1 MAAVGGADLNIC
13 RIHWGKKSSE
23 VIDLG
28 EGACQL
34 YRKVPPVHDL
44 LFRKKRERE
53 RSGVRRWALT
63 TSRIPEQRD
72 TNSSINSTGLNG
84 GLAPYDTGN
93 GDDWT
98 DQWSLDDLA
107 FWAAKR
113 LVLAVF
119 KALVNRLAGALLDFA
134 KERVIAFYHWMNR
147 RRKCDKKLKTEALLP
162 RLALVTNLRFTPSS
176 SVKIELLNI
185 RALTEKSTFILD
197 HILDK
202 KLDIM
207 CLTETWQQ
215 AGVYKALNKA
225 CPPGYKYL
233 FKAHGTG
240 RGGGLAIFYRPDLDL
255 FPLPLPTYT
264 TFEALAFS
272 CKPPWSMT
280 LLLIYRPPP
289 KPKASFFQEFQDLL
303 TALCASTSNLVIL
316 GDINIHL
323 NNPSCPSA
331 SDFLQLLDCFKL
343 TQHVHDP
350 THLKGNTL
358 DLVITH
364 SAPINNLLVY
374 DLGISDH
381 SVIAMELPFSSPLS
395 KPKRQISFRNIK
407 NIKHDIFAQDLH
419 YLSSTVLPSASEA
432 VDFYNNSLSSLLDL
446 HAPIKTRSV
455 TFARS
460 APWFTCEL
468 RQLKAAGR
476 VLERR
481 FKATGLT
488 VHKLA
493 FKTHQKAYAKA
504 LHLARS
510 HFYSRI
516 INNTP
521 GNSKQ
526 LFSTVNQLIKPRQST
541 HTEATEEQCNN
552 FMSFF
557 TSKVDSIRSQL
568 SIPLTPPAA
577 PAPPPVVSRP
587 LLCFPSVT
595 QQDV

>member
-1 MAAVGGADLNIC
+1 MLKYSFQQLLSHNNRNTPPCIAVIKQLGIL
-13 RIHWGKKSSE
+13 RRPRYIHRSS
-23 VIDLG
+23 
-28 EGACQL
+28 
-34 YRKVPPVHDL
+34 
-44 LFRKKRERE
+44 
-53 RSGVRRWALT
+53 RR
-63 TSRIPEQRD
+63 QFVY
-72 TNSSINSTGLNG
+72 TNSHSINSICSVALPARHQSSVPAALRNSTAARAQHWQPGKRG
-84 GLAPYDTGN
+84 VDF
-93 GDDWT
+93 
-98 DQWSLDDLA
+98 SLL
-107 FWAAKR
+107 R
-113 LVLAVF
+113 PV
-119 KALVNRLAGALLDFA
+119 
-134 KERVIAFYHWMNR
+134 
-147 RRKCDKKLKTEALLP
+147 P
-162 RLALVTNLRFTPSS
+162 RFTPSS

-215 AGVYKALNKA
+215 AGVYKALNEA

-233 FKAHGTG
+233 LKARDTG
-240 RGGGLAIFYRPDLDL
+240 RGGGLAIFHRLDLDL

-272 CKPPWSMT
+272 CKPPLPMT

-289 KPKASFFQEFQDLL
+289 KPKTFFFQEFQDLL

-331 SDFLQLLDCFKL
+331 SDFLQLLDCFNL

-364 SAPINNLLVY
+364 SAPINNLFVY

-381 SVIAMELPFSSPLS
+381 SVIAMELPFSSPLF

-419 YLSSTVLPSASEA
+419 YLSSTVLPSVSEA

-446 HAPIKTRSV
+446 HAPTKTRSV

-468 RQLKAAGR
+468 RQLKATGR

-493 FKTHQKAYAKA
+493 FKTHQKA
-504 LHLARS
+504 S
-510 HFYSRI
+510 
-516 INNTP
+516 
-521 GNSKQ
+521 
-526 LFSTVNQLIKPRQST
+526 
-541 HTEATEEQCNN
+541 
-552 FMSFF
+552 
-557 TSKVDSIRSQL
+557 
-568 SIPLTPPAA
+568 
-577 PAPPPVVSRP
+577 
-587 LLCFPSVT
+587 PSL
-595 QQDV
+595 